1 MTNSRHQAGTSV
13 KPVFISVGHRVS
25 LETAVAL
32 TRLVSKSRIP
42 EPIRAADLRS
52 RDQLRELREAADLA
66 QKKRTVEEN

>member
-1 MTNSRHQAGTSV
+1 MFTRAAQAATSA

-25 LETAVAL
+25 LDTAVAL

-52 RDQLRELREAADLA
+52 RDLLREAEDR
-66 QKKRTVEEN
+66 KKQAMEAATPAS